1 MLRVSLGSHRLAN
14 DVANPFRYAWV
25 SVMDESRSH
34 TCGTGNGCDGKLSV
48 TSNEIVDDLVERGE
62 CLRPERIGE
71 SGPTACLVICRLL
84 HFLNWRK
91 AKAGNY
97 I

>member
-62 CLRPERIGE
+62 CLRPGANRRVR
-71 SGPTACLVICRLL
+71 AHRLSSHL
-84 HFLNWRK
+84 PPPPFPQLEKGQGW
-91 AKAGNY
+91 Y
-97 I
+97 